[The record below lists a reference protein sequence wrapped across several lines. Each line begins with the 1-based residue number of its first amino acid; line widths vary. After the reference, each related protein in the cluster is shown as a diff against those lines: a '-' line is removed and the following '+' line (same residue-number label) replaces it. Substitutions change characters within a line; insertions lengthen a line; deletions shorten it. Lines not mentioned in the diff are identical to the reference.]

1 MTERRDEAS
10 PASLGAA
17 LSAWPGAV
25 TLLTVT
31 DGRDDIGTTVSSFC
45 PVSADPPLVLA
56 SLIAAAYPAE
66 VLSRLSLFAVTLLA
80 TGQRMLAGRFA
91 AAGRPG
97 ARLLLDGVPHHRGE
111 RSGALIPDG
120 GLAAFECEVTE
131 RVPGRRP
138 PAADRQSPGRPLCGR
153 NGRTAHPVP
162 RPIPAAIASRADCVS
177 FWSLKRPDSDR
188 IRTQSQSRVRSAGV
202 CASGVPVRAG
212 AASGCAGLGRG

>member
-131 RVPGRRP
+131 RVPAGDHLLLIARVLAVPYVAETGEPLIRFRGGYLRP
-138 PAADRQSPGRPLCGR
+138 
-153 NGRTAHPVP
+153 
-162 RPIPAAIASRADCVS
+162 
-177 FWSLKRPDSDR
+177 
-188 IRTQSQSRVRSAGV
+188 
-202 CASGVPVRAG
+202 
-212 AASGCAGLGRG
+212 